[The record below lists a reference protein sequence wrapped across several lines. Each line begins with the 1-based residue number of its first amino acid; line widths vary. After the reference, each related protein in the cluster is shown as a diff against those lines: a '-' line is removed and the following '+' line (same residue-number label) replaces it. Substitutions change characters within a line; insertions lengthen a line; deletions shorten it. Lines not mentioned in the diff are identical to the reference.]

1 MELKDTIPFM
11 ISDNF
16 NDRLKAE
23 YLQVSIRCDKLRNEI
38 SRVFRGEIVIEP
50 KALILLRE
58 QLKVMQ
64 DYKLI
69 LKARLELNGTEF

>member
-23 YLQVSIRCDKLRNEI
+23 YLQVSIRCDKLRNAI
-38 SRVFRGEIVIEP
+38 SRVFRGEIVID
-50 KALILLRE
+50 L
-58 QLKVMQ
+58 
-64 DYKLI
+64 
-69 LKARLELNGTEF
+69 